1 MSDLFFGW
9 EPENEEQHTT
19 AVASYQ
25 ARAICSAPDVI
36 PDTFDFTWIQRDQRR
51 RPFCHA
57 HMRGGM
63 EEVLCLLGTRK
74 QVQFSRYFDA
84 ITDMRMDGNDSRPAG
99 ASISGSLRGAIKFGS
114 CLNNLMPYLKDNE
127 GYSNRISTEC
137 MADAAHHHIASITT
151 QIRSY
156 DQWKALAI
164 TGRYVLGFGLDW
176 TEGLAALSGV
186 RQWNNQ
192 PLGGSVLGGHAVMS
206 TPRWI
211 TVNGD
216 KWFPLD
222 NSHYQWGRDM
232 KCFMPPKFWDRILGN
247 SRFGA
252 WAASD
257 ITLDD
262 ISPQPIDFNFDEP
275 DLLL

>member
-1 MSDLFFGW
+1 MDLDFGW
-9 EPENEEQHTT
+9 EPELEVQHFS
-19 AVASYQ
+19 AVTSLEAAAVCQ
-25 ARAICSAPDVI
+25 SAGTVPAK
-36 PDTFDFTWIQRDQRR
+36 FDFTWVQRGQRR

-57 HMRGGM
+57 HMSGGM
-63 EEVLCLLGTRK
+63 AEVLCLLSTAK
-74 QVQFSRYFDA
+74 QVQFSRYYSA

-99 ASISGSLRGAIKFGS
+99 ASIGGSLRARIKFGD
-114 CLNNLMPYLKDNE
+114 CLDRLKPYLSDNE
-127 GYSNRISTEC
+127 QYSNKISDVCTD
-137 MADAAHHHIASITT
+137 DATHHHIKSLTS

-176 TEGLAALSGV
+176 TEGLAALKGV
-186 RQWNNQ
+186 GQYCNQ
-192 PLGGSVLGGHAVMS
+192 PLGGQVLGGHAVMS

-216 KWFPLD
+216 LWFPLD
-222 NSHYQWGRDM
+222 NSHDGWGMQM
-232 KCFMPPKFWDRILGN
+232 KCYMPPKFWDRILSG

-252 WAASD
+252 WASSD
-257 ITLDD
+257 IALDD
-262 ISPQPIDFNFDEP
+262 MAPQPIDFDFSEP

>member
-9 EPENEEQHTT
+9 EPEQEQQHQL
-19 AVASYQ
+19 AVATL
-25 ARAICSAPDVI
+25 APRATCAAPDVV
-36 PDTFDFTWIQRDQRR
+36 PDIFDFPWVQRDQRR

-57 HMRGGM
+57 FMRGGM

-74 QVQFSRYFDA
+74 AIQFSRYFDA
-84 ITDMRMDGNDSRPAG
+84 ITNMRMDGNDSRPTG
-99 ASISGSLRGAIKFGS
+99 ASISGSLRAAIRYGS
-114 CLNNLMPYLKDNE
+114 PLDRLKPYLEDDE
-127 GYSNRISTEC
+127 AYSNRITAEC
-137 MADAAHHHIASITT
+137 LADATHHHISSITT

-176 TEGLAALSGV
+176 TQGLASLQGQ
-186 RQWNNQ
+186 RQFGNQ
-192 PLGGSVLGGHAVMS
+192 SLGGAILGGHAVMS

-222 NSHYQWGRDM
+222 NSHSRWGVGMR
-232 KCFMPPKFWDRILGN
+232 CFMPPKFWDRILGN

-262 ISPQPIDFNFDEP
+262 ISPQPIDFDFNEP